1 MAKKGSGSGPEIN
14 KKLQT
19 QNRFEALQEKPFPVE
34 GEKEQA
40 TQKASEAKS
49 LELKQMEKSPSQ
61 ELVMEDRTNAEEETE
76 AEDMILGD
84 LDLDGLEEAF
94 AANNPKD
101 ISPLQVNL
109 LEKAIIITKTGKN
122 LGVQKGSLKDVEGK
136 RKGKGEKRG
145 RPTNTH
151 RIQRLGQKL
160 ISSGQYPTIEAAL
173 AFKP

>member
-40 TQKASEAKS
+40 TQKVSEAQS
-49 LELKQMEKSPSQ
+49 LELKQMEKSPSH
-61 ELVMEDRTNAEEETE
+61 ELVMEDRTNVEEETE

-94 AANNPKD
+94 AVNNPKD
-101 ISPLQVNL
+101 ISPQQVNL

-122 LGVQKGSLKDVEGK
+122 LGV
-136 RKGKGEKRG
+136 
-145 RPTNTH
+145 
-151 RIQRLGQKL
+151 
-160 ISSGQYPTIEAAL
+160 
-173 AFKP
+173 